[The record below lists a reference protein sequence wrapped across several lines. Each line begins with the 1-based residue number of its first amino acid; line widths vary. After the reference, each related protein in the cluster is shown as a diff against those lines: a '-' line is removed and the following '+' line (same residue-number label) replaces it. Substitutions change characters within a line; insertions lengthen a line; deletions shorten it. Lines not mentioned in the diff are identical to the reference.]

1 GRRQRTCHGGL
12 WIRIKMKSSTLTS
25 WPFSP
30 QAALTVIF
38 VLGSP
43 ASAASD
49 KEPSSTDS
57 PPAPLSSAP
66 ASSPSSHPPAS
77 SAAAT
82 GSAPS
87 SEAPASS
94 FEAPAVPLDGLI
106 GRLARE
112 ARYLPKVQPTAEEV
126 LATLEKAGESVP
138 TRQQSL
144 GDTYKASY
152 CLGGYT
158 LDGAFALSACEY
170 ADAAAATAGRDL
182 SKTILSHVTVRD
194 VWSHKAGTL
203 AIVQL
208 KDDDATT
215 ALKKKLVA
223 AFLAT

>member
-1 GRRQRTCHGGL
+1 
-12 WIRIKMKSSTLTS
+12 MKSSTLTS

-38 VLGSP
+38 VLGSA
-43 ASAASD
+43 ASAACD
-49 KEPSSTDS
+49 KKSSSTDS
-57 PPAPLSSAP
+57 PSAPLSSAPLSSVP

-112 ARYLPKVQPTAEEV
+112 ARDRPKVQPTAEEV

-182 SKTILSHVTVRD
+182 SKKILSHVTVRD

-223 AFLAT
+223 AFLAM

>member
-1 GRRQRTCHGGL
+1 
-12 WIRIKMKSSTLTS
+12 MKSSTLTS

-43 ASAASD
+43 ASAACD
-49 KEPSSTDS
+49 KKSSSTDS
-57 PPAPLSSAP
+57 PSAPLSSVP

-77 SAAAT
+77 SAAAA

-87 SEAPASS
+87 TEAPASS

-112 ARYLPKVQPTAEEV
+112 ARDRPKVQPTAEEV

-144 GDTYKASY
+144 D
-152 CLGGYT
+152 
-158 LDGAFALSACEY
+158 
-170 ADAAAATAGRDL
+170 
-182 SKTILSHVTVRD
+182 
-194 VWSHKAGTL
+194 
-203 AIVQL
+203 
-208 KDDDATT
+208 
-215 ALKKKLVA
+215 
-223 AFLAT
+223 